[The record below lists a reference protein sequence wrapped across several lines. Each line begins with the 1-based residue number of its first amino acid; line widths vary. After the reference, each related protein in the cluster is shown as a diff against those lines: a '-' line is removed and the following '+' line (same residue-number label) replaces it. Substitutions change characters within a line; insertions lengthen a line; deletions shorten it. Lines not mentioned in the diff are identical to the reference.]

1 MVIITIYMGIVK
13 NILKKSVAESRV
25 GLFSYIFFLFLGLK
39 RGKKGCFH
47 GANFYLLQLMK
58 IGP

>member
-1 MVIITIYMGIVK
+1 MGIVK
-13 NILKKSVAESRV
+13 NILKKSVAENRV